1 MEFERICP
9 NHRKPIYAKM
19 EGEGYGLFES
29 ILCDGNGQEHRCFF
43 WLIRKQP
50 GGQIVGIAGKILG
63 GCLILDVAEAYAARD
78 LFMAYARDRT
88 RLGQI
93 TERSVEASRLQRA
106 IEELWLL
113 DPVNPE
119 DADLGRPPYRETGP
133 NSWLVRQA

>member
-9 NHRKPIYAKM
+9 NHRKPIYARM
-19 EGEGYGLFES
+19 EGTPPALFES
-29 ILCDGNGQEHRCFF
+29 ILCDAEGKEHRCFF
-43 WLIRKQP
+43 WLIRKKP

-78 LFMAYARDRT
+78 LYMAYARERT

-93 TERSVEASRLQRA
+93 TDRSLEAARIQRA

-113 DPVNPE
+113 DPVDPA
-119 DADLGRPPYRETGP
+119 DSDLGRPPYRETGP
-133 NSWLVRQA
+133 HSWLVRQ